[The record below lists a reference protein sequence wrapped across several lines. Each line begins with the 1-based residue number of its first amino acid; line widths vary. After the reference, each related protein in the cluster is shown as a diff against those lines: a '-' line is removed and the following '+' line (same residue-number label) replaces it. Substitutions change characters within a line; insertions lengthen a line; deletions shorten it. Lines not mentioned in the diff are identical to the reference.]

1 MEQECRTMTNAK
13 KASAMDTASAG
24 SATTFPVMPDL
35 ASGTHAFR
43 HSVDSALACLA
54 AMRISPTRIHL
65 KRTGREAVPKGTIV
79 SQSPLAGKVLEP
91 DTQIHLDVAG
101 LGFTH
106 ALPVGMWDSGGEAEP
121 GTKEMLEG
129 IDDPLDKLTHW
140 AHEGAA
146 LFRISNTDKLAC
158 ERWMALFGVR
168 SADWPRELWFR
179 LASLLAQLPALA
191 CSEEGMRLVLGV
203 LFQIPIESLRYQR
216 SVAIIRRDKATL
228 LGGRASRLGID
239 TVVGDAVE
247 DLAHL
252 RITLGPVSL
261 KTYETFAE
269 GAQGKLLRRAFD
281 YLMPAFLD
289 YEIVW
294 TVADAQRSPQ
304 LGIAERNSRLG
315 VNTYLGSLA

>member
-1 MEQECRTMTNAK
+1 MMTPK
-13 KASAMDTASAG
+13 RASAMGLPPVNETAVL
-24 SATTFPVMPDL
+24 PVMPNL

-43 HSVDSALACLA
+43 HSADSAMACLA
-54 AMRISPTRIHL
+54 AMRISPSRIHL
-65 KRTGREAVPKGTIV
+65 RRTGREAVPDGTV
-79 SQSPLAGKVLEP
+79 VAQSPAPGAMLEP
-91 DTQIHLDVAG
+91 DTQISLDVAG
-101 LGFTH
+101 LGFNH

-121 GTKEMLEG
+121 GTKELLEG

-140 AHEGAA
+140 TREGAT
-146 LFRISNTDKLAC
+146 LFRLSNTDKLAC
-158 ERWMALFGVR
+158 ERWMALFGVN

-179 LASLLAQLPALA
+179 LSSLLAQLPALA

-216 SVAIIRRDKATL
+216 SVAMIHRDKSTL
-228 LGGRASRLGID
+228 LGVRASRLGID

-261 KTYETFAE
+261 KTYEAFAE
-269 GAQGKLLRRAFD
+269 GEQARLLRRAFD
-281 YLMPAFLD
+281 FLMPAFLD

-294 TVADAQRSPQ
+294 TVADAQRCPW
-304 LGIAERNSRLG
+304 LGMAERNSRLG
-315 VNTYLGSLA
+315 VNMYLGDAV